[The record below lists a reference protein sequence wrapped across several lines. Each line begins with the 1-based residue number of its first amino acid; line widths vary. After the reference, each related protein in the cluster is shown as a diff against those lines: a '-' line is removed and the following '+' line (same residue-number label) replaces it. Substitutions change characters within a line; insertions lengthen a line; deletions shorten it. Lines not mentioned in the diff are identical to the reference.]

1 MQGLQHLAGHLPH
14 ISAAMP
20 VFKLCGSQLSQ
31 ENLTAGDSIR
41 VFQVRS
47 KGVPEPVDD
56 LGAALHTH
64 LLPVRQLDVVLLGV
78 VGLHPNGLTDRNNRI
93 K

>member
-1 MQGLQHLAGHLPH
+1 MQCLQHLAGHLPH
-14 ISAAMP
+14 SSAAMP

-56 LGAALHTH
+56 LGAALHTLQPLVTH
-64 LLPVRQLDVVLLGV
+64 CGV
-78 VGLHPNGLTDRNNRI
+78 KLRSQS
-93 K
+93 